1 MEGRMVAVI
10 LVICFMPIF
19 IIMCVSAGKRLA
31 AERARRI
38 EAYRASPES
47 HLLNLK

>member
-1 MEGRMVAVI
+1 MIVVI
-10 LVICFMPIF
+10 LMIFFTPIICLMGVI
-19 IIMCVSAGKRLA
+19 AGKCRA

-47 HLLNLK
+47 HLLHLK